1 MKTASND
8 RWVAYLV
15 AITAAAIVLLFGLQR
30 FGIWQPSEIRVADMA
45 REVMAGTPVVLDRP
59 PAPLRVVAIGFGIGS
74 PTELWGRLPGAVL
87 AFFAALALM
96 AAVRSAGDRR
106 LAVYTGIAYVTL
118 PLVFFNAR
126 TMHGGGVA
134 QSAATFAL
142 AGLVMAQWGRDPRAR
157 LGGLVLGGVGLALSV
172 PAAGAFVG
180 VVPVLGGVGL
190 AAILRGTRETLR
202 ARLVGAAAAVA
213 GAIVAVLAVRASG
226 FELTGYSHLL
236 GASNRSPTPAQW
248 QTFEGYFEHI
258 AHATFPWTGLIPFG
272 LVRLASPPSRLPDA
286 TRDPGLDPEEVAEI
300 DPWRESGMRLAAF
313 LTVGVAFAVQTYHMQ
328 LFGMTPFIAAAP
340 LALGIGVLLRDF
352 EREQAPWRTVA
363 LSSLLLTALMV
374 RDYLQ
379 FPKSAYAALGLPD
392 GGPAFPTGFATKL
405 SEWTQLVKAARA
417 AGGDMPPLPA
427 EGYVL
432 IGAGLFALFGVLVF
446 FQGAGE
452 AKPIAWGA
460 PLQWIRAVEAD
471 ARADCEAER
480 VELGRPSGGSY
491 LLSHLGA
498 VLGALAVVCVVV
510 GFTVPGALRT
520 LTTPGRNALHA
531 VALAPFLVVVG
542 LYVLLAVW
550 NAYAFL
556 GHPQGRVHAVLGS
569 RAAWVP
575 LVATVTA
582 LLATQGYIPA
592 LSEHMSPR
600 GVWAVIRSLRHG
612 NEPVA
617 RFGGPGEDPATR
629 YYTRA
634 SVETL
639 TSEPAAV
646 AWLTRPDRSFLVV
659 GSDVFPSLN
668 SAYRAA
674 RQRNIPVADASNSNL
689 LVAVSDLEGRPSR
702 NPLDPYVLSTRPR
715 MRHPAREP
723 TRWENTF
730 EYIGYDLDSGG
741 RAYVALGGSF
751 KVTFNF
757 HVLREPGRHWQLFV
771 HTDGPGPRI
780 NGDHEAVGGRY
791 PTNLWRAGDYI
802 RDELTIN
809 VPLTYRPGVYT
820 VYMGFFEGG
829 DRMRLE
835 GGDHDRD
842 NRVVVC
848 RVNVR

>member
-15 AITAAAIVLLFGLQR
+15 AFTAAALVLLFGLQR

-45 REVMAGTPVVLDRP
+45 REVMAGTPVALDRP
-59 PAPLRVVAIGFGIGS
+59 PAQLRAVAMGFRLGNAS
-74 PTELWGRLPGAVL
+74 EMWGRLPGAVL
-87 AFFAALALM
+87 AFLAALSLVG
-96 AAVRSAGDRR
+96 AARAAGDRR
-106 LAVYTGIAYVTL
+106 LAVYAGIAYATL

-134 QSAATFAL
+134 QSAATLAL
-142 AGLVMAQWGRDPRAR
+142 AGLVMALWGRDNRAR
-157 LGGLVLGGVGLALSV
+157 LAGVAIGGAGLALSV

-180 VVPVLGGVGL
+180 LVPVLGGVGL
-190 AAILRGTRETLR
+190 AAMLRGTREALR
-202 ARLVGAAAAVA
+202 VRLFGAAAAVA
-213 GAIVAVLAVRASG
+213 GAVVAVLAVRASG
-226 FELTGYSHLL
+226 FELEGYSHLL
-236 GASNRSPTPAQW
+236 GASNRSPSPTQW

-272 LVRLASPPSRLPDA
+272 LVRLASPPSRVPDGA
-286 TRDPGLDPEEVAEI
+286 HDPGLDPEEASEV

-313 LTVGVAFAVQTYHMQ
+313 LTAGVALAVQTYHMQ
-328 LFGMTPFIAAAP
+328 LFGMTPYIAVAP
-340 LALGIGVLLRDF
+340 LALGAAVLLRDF

-363 LSSLLLTALMV
+363 LSALLLTALMV

-379 FPKSAYAALGLPD
+379 FPKSGYAALGLPD

-405 SEWTQLVKAARA
+405 SEWTQLVQQARA
-417 AGGDMPPLPA
+417 AGGEMPPLPA
-427 EGYVL
+427 EGYTL
-432 IGAGLFALFGVLVF
+432 LGAALFALFGLLVF

-452 AKPIAWGA
+452 AQPVAWSA
-460 PLQWIRAVEAD
+460 PRQWIRAVETD
-471 ARADCEAER
+471 AQADCEAER
-480 VELGRPSGGSY
+480 AELGRPTGGSY
-491 LLSHLGA
+491 LLAHLGLVLGA
-498 VLGALAVVCVVV
+498 VAALCVVV
-510 GFTVPGALRT
+510 GFIVPETVRT
-520 LTTPGRNALHA
+520 LTTPGRNALRA
-531 VALAPFLVVVG
+531 VAVAPILVVAGV
-542 LYVLLAVW
+542 YALLALW

-556 GHPQGRVHAVLGS
+556 GRPGGRLHTVLGS

-575 LVATVTA
+575 LIATVTA
-582 LLATQGYIPA
+582 LVSAQGYLPA

-600 GVWAVIRSLRHG
+600 GVWAVIRALRHG
-612 NEPVA
+612 NEPIA

-634 SVETL
+634 TVETIP
-639 TSEPAAV
+639 SESAAV

-674 RQRNIPVADASNSNL
+674 RQRNIPIADATNSNL
-689 LVAVSDLEGRPSR
+689 FVAVSELEGRPSR
-702 NPLDPYVLSTRPR
+702 NPLDAWVMSTRPR
-715 MRHPAREP
+715 MRHPAREA
-723 TRWENTF
+723 TRWEDTF

-741 RAYVALGGSF
+741 RPYVALGSSF

-757 HVLREPGRHWQLFV
+757 HVLRDPGRHWQLFV

-780 NGDHEAVGGRY
+780 NGDHEAVNGRY
-791 PTNLWRAGDYI
+791 PTNFWRQGDFI
-802 RDELTIN
+802 RDQLTVN
-809 VPLTYRPGVYT
+809 VPLTYRPGIYT
-820 VYMGFFEGG
+820 VYMGFFDGG